1 MDLERYT
8 QKAQKAILDA
18 QQRAV
23 DYHPS
28 AVEPAHL
35 LLALVRQGEGVAP
48 AIITRIAGSPAMLVE
63 ELEKELASRPK
74 AYGDTD
80 RPSLARAAADGL
92 KAAERQAASLRGHPG
107 SHPSDPHRHPRLT
120 AGGEPDSRDHVSGPG
135 EIRPGSHSAGPAG
148 KARPGDRP
156 RRGDPPRDPGAL
168 APHQEQSRPH
178 RRPGRGQDGDRGRP
192 GPADRQPRRPRRGE
206 EEADGASSSGA
217 PCA

>member
-63 ELEKELASRPK
+63 ELERELASRPK

-80 RPSLARAAADGL
+80 RPSLARAAADVL
-92 KAAERQAASLRGHPG
+92 KAAERQAATMK
-107 SHPSDPHRHPRLT
+107 D
-120 AGGEPDSRDHVSGPG
+120 DYVST
-135 EIRPGSHSAGPAG
+135 EHILLALAAGPEA
-148 KARPGDRP
+148 
-156 RRGDPPRDPGAL
+156 
-168 APHQEQSRPH
+168 
-178 RRPGRGQDGDRGRP
+178 GRP
-192 GPADRQPRRPRRGE
+192 QGFRGTP
-206 EEADGASSSGA
+206 G
-217 PCA
+217 